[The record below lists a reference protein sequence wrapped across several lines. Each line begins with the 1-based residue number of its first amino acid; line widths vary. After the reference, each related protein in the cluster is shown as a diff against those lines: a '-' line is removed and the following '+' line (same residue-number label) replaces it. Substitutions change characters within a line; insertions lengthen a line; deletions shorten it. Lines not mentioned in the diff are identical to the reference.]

1 MDGWKKHFGK
11 AIGAGVFVVC
21 VLIAPGLPGF
31 LLGVGLALV
40 WIVSEIVSDR

>member
-1 MDGWKKHFGK
+1 MDGWKKHLGK

-31 LLGVGLALV
+31 LLGVGIAVV
-40 WIVSEIVSDR
+40 WIISEIASDH